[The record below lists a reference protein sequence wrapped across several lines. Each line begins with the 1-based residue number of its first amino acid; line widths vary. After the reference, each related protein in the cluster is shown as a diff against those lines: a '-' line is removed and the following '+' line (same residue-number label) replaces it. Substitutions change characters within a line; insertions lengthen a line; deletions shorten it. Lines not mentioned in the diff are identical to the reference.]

1 MAPEYAMEGSFSV
14 KSDTYSFGV
23 LLLDIVS
30 GLKIGSPHL
39 IMDFPNLIAY
49 VSTEEFLTI
58 EPLKTLFWWLDLN
71 SVSLVQAWS
80 LWEDGNARE
89 LVDLSILES
98 SSLQEVIRCIR
109 LGLLCVQ
116 DNPNAR
122 PLMSSIVFML
132 QNETAPQRN
141 LYILL
146 GIMKL
151 VSQINTCED
160 RWITWVSQL

>member
-58 EPLKTLFWWLDLN
+58 EPLKTLFW
-71 SVSLVQAWS
+71 
-80 LWEDGNARE
+80 
-89 LVDLSILES
+89 
-98 SSLQEVIRCIR
+98 
-109 LGLLCVQ
+109 
-116 DNPNAR
+116 
-122 PLMSSIVFML
+122 
-132 QNETAPQRN
+132 
-141 LYILL
+141 
-146 GIMKL
+146 
-151 VSQINTCED
+151 
-160 RWITWVSQL
+160 